1 MAGHKTLFQL
11 GVCRPVSIVVYASA
25 ESFPRLY
32 QSDFESRVGQ
42 NIRSDPAS
50 RAAPYDTDVENLLSH
65 LFLPEQR
72 NEPNRFI

>member
-1 MAGHKTLFQL
+1 M
-11 GVCRPVSIVVYASA
+11 SIVVYASA
-25 ESFPRLY
+25 EPFPRLY
-32 QSDFESRVGQ
+32 QSDFESCVGQ

-50 RAAPYDTDVENLLSH
+50 RTAPYDTNIENLLSR